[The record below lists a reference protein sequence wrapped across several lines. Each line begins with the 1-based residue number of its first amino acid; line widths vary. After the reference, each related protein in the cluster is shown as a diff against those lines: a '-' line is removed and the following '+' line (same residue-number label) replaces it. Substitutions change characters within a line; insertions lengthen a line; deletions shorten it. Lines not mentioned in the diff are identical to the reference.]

1 MSYYCMVHLWKNI
14 GNSLYNQSEH
24 QYDNN
29 TKTTTDTHDY
39 SLLAFFIRLRMVKNK
54 QKPFHHIKID
64 QVLKFHV
71 MFYSRDRA
79 HPYFYCYQISG
90 THRVWERTSK
100 RATVSN
106 CTLYIVQ
113 SLFESGNMYC
123 VPMPWPWFNL
133 FSFLIVVDWKMVY
146 NKKVHV
152 MCLLASLLHLPWM
165 WKYWLKNRYAV
176 VPLDFAVHVI
186 FNFYFCRFSC
196 ALFVRIFW
204 ILLMMA

>member
-39 SLLAFFIRLRMVKNK
+39 SLLAFFFRLRMVKNK

-106 CTLYIVQ
+106 CTLY
-113 SLFESGNMYC
+113 SLCLSLAVCIAYQCRGHD
-123 VPMPWPWFNL
+123 
-133 FSFLIVVDWKMVY
+133 LIYFHFWLLSIGKWYITKKYTSCACLLLYFICRECENIDWKIGT
-146 NKKVHV
+146 
-152 MCLLASLLHLPWM
+152 
-165 WKYWLKNRYAV
+165 R
-176 VPLDFAVHVI
+176 
-186 FNFYFCRFSC
+186 
-196 ALFVRIFW
+196 
-204 ILLMMA
+204 